1 MSGLFAIYKKEIV
14 TYFRSPI
21 AYFLISSFLLGTGYF
36 FIYNVFSTGAA
47 TMDLTFRDMAFLLMI
62 LIPVLTM
69 RIFAGEYAG
78 RTMDLLVTLPIFT
91 WQIVLGK
98 YLAAVTILLI
108 MTLATFINLIPM
120 FFYGNPHIINIVS
133 GYIGFVL
140 LGMASISI
148 GQLYSALTK
157 NQIIAALLT
166 LPTLLGFWWLGQLQN
181 MQSSAFMQN
190 FVGYLAFSIHYSEL
204 IRGLLRSEAV
214 VYYLLVILTS
224 VTLTINYIKWRR

>member
-120 FFYGNPHIINIVS
+120 FLYGNPHIINIVS

>member
-1 MSGLFAIYKKEIV
+1 MNGLFAIYKKEIV

-120 FFYGNPHIINIVS
+120 FLYGNPHIINIVS

-140 LGMASISI
+140 LG
-148 GQLYSALTK
+148 
-157 NQIIAALLT
+157 II
-166 LPTLLGFWWLGQLQN
+166 
-181 MQSSAFMQN
+181 
-190 FVGYLAFSIHYSEL
+190 
-204 IRGLLRSEAV
+204 
-214 VYYLLVILTS
+214 
-224 VTLTINYIKWRR
+224 

>member
-1 MSGLFAIYKKEIV
+1 MNGLFAIYKKEIV

-120 FFYGNPHIINIVS
+120 FLYGNPHIINIVS

-181 MQSSAFMQN
+181 MQSSAFMQK

-214 VYYLLVILTS
+214 VYYLLVILS
-224 VTLTINYIKWRR
+224 IIFL